1 MALIP
6 LQQLP
11 HDTQSTN
18 THECGSVVDD
28 PDVKAIADKLGKDP
42 AALLISWAV
51 QRGTAVLPKGVT
63 PSRIESNFQALNK
76 LDRNQRYNFPFR
88 WGIDVFGEVGAEE
101 TERRAEEHA
110 AKQREGA

>member
-1 MALIP
+1 MSLPRESKATSRVHFYPLAAVELYLQRLIALDFIIP
-6 LQQLP
+6 
-11 HDTQSTN
+11 
-18 THECGSVVDD
+18 D
-28 PDVKAIADKLGKDP
+28 P
-42 AALLISWAV
+42 
-51 QRGTAVLPKGVT
+51 
-63 PSRIESNFQALNK
+63 EFEALNQ